1 MNEDGNMNTT
11 ADTANKASELRP
23 DIDLNDPKL
32 GLKIAAER
40 LSIVRYV
47 FLVQIEDGIAS
58 AAQRASLE
66 YADAVLIGWPET
78 DSPEVADLND
88 AQLKIVR
95 EHMELMEGYIGKYS
109 QMEHDGDL
117 DGMTDTLI
125 RITERVAEVRRLY
138 QPDFPLPTFAEIRR
152 VVQDE
157 WDEDMGKIDPKEDN
171 PTAGEIE
178 EETESADDVTDSHK
192 TAASVQSEKT
202 VESAEPAEI
211 IAVTQGETERRMSD
225 LSAPAGASSHGKG
238 RLSARGNWHTRLR
251 VGIMGGTFDPI
262 HNGHLVAASEVAWV
276 YDLDEVIFVP
286 TGRPVFKLDKHVT
299 NAEDRYLMTVIAT
312 ASNPKFTVSRVDI
325 DRPGVTYT
333 IDTLRDIRAQHPD
346 AELFFITGA
355 DAVAEIMQWKDAD
368 LMWDLAHFVAVTRPG
383 YSSPDGVTLP
393 EGKVDTLEIP
403 ALAISS
409 TDVRR
414 RAEHDEPVW
423 YLVPDGV
430 VQYIG
435 KHGLYSYED

>member
-11 ADTANKASELRP
+11 ADMANKASELRL

-78 DSPEVADLND
+78 DSPEVADLDD

-178 EETESADDVTDSHK
+178 EETESADD
-192 TAASVQSEKT
+192 AA
-202 VESAEPAEI
+202 
-211 IAVTQGETERRMSD
+211 GE
-225 LSAPAGASSHGKG
+225 
-238 RLSARGNWHTRLR
+238 
-251 VGIMGGTFDPI
+251 GGQ
-262 HNGHLVAASEVAWV
+262 A
-276 YDLDEVIFVP
+276 
-286 TGRPVFKLDKHVT
+286 
-299 NAEDRYLMTVIAT
+299 
-312 ASNPKFTVSRVDI
+312 
-325 DRPGVTYT
+325 
-333 IDTLRDIRAQHPD
+333 
-346 AELFFITGA
+346 
-355 DAVAEIMQWKDAD
+355 
-368 LMWDLAHFVAVTRPG
+368 
-383 YSSPDGVTLP
+383 
-393 EGKVDTLEIP
+393 
-403 ALAISS
+403 
-409 TDVRR
+409 
-414 RAEHDEPVW
+414 
-423 YLVPDGV
+423 
-430 VQYIG
+430 
-435 KHGLYSYED
+435 

>member
-1 MNEDGNMNTT
+1 MNEDGNMNIT

-66 YADAVLIGWPET
+66 YA
-78 DSPEVADLND
+78 D

-157 WDEDMGKIDPKEDN
+157 WDEDMGKIDPREDN

-178 EETESADDVTDSHK
+178 EETESADD
-192 TAASVQSEKT
+192 AA
-202 VESAEPAEI
+202 
-211 IAVTQGETERRMSD
+211 GEGD
-225 LSAPAGASSHGKG
+225 QA
-238 RLSARGNWHTRLR
+238 
-251 VGIMGGTFDPI
+251 
-262 HNGHLVAASEVAWV
+262 
-276 YDLDEVIFVP
+276 
-286 TGRPVFKLDKHVT
+286 
-299 NAEDRYLMTVIAT
+299 
-312 ASNPKFTVSRVDI
+312 
-325 DRPGVTYT
+325 
-333 IDTLRDIRAQHPD
+333 
-346 AELFFITGA
+346 
-355 DAVAEIMQWKDAD
+355 
-368 LMWDLAHFVAVTRPG
+368 
-383 YSSPDGVTLP
+383 
-393 EGKVDTLEIP
+393 
-403 ALAISS
+403 
-409 TDVRR
+409 
-414 RAEHDEPVW
+414 
-423 YLVPDGV
+423 
-430 VQYIG
+430 
-435 KHGLYSYED
+435 

>member
-1 MNEDGNMNTT
+1 MNEDGNMNIT

-78 DSPEVADLND
+78 DSPEVADLDD

-157 WDEDMGKIDPKEDN
+157 WDEDMGKIDPREDN

-178 EETESADDVTDSHK
+178 EETESADDAAGEGDHKMSGVTDSHK
-192 TAASVQSEKT
+192 TAASVQSENQWNPPSPPK
-202 VESAEPAEI
+202 SLPSPKAKPN
-211 IAVTQGETERRMSD
+211 
-225 LSAPAGASSHGKG
+225 GACLTCP
-238 RLSARGNWHTRLR
+238 R
-251 VGIMGGTFDPI
+251 
-262 HNGHLVAASEVAWV
+262 
-276 YDLDEVIFVP
+276 
-286 TGRPVFKLDKHVT
+286 
-299 NAEDRYLMTVIAT
+299 
-312 ASNPKFTVSRVDI
+312 
-325 DRPGVTYT
+325 RPGPAAMAKAGFPHAATG
-333 IDTLRDIRAQHPD
+333 IRAC
-346 AELFFITGA
+346 ASA
-355 DAVAEIMQWKDAD
+355 SWAARS
-368 LMWDLAHFVAVTRPG
+368 TRFTTATW
-383 YSSPDGVTLP
+383 SPP
-393 EGKVDTLEIP
+393 PK
-403 ALAISS
+403 
-409 TDVRR
+409 
-414 RAEHDEPVW
+414 
-423 YLVPDGV
+423 
-430 VQYIG
+430 
-435 KHGLYSYED
+435 

>member
-78 DSPEVADLND
+78 DSPEVVDLND

-117 DGMTDTLI
+117 D
-125 RITERVAEVRRLY
+125 ERVAEVRRLY

-171 PTAGEIE
+171 PSAGEIE
-178 EETESADDVTDSHK
+178 EETESADD
-192 TAASVQSEKT
+192 AA
-202 VESAEPAEI
+202 
-211 IAVTQGETERRMSD
+211 GE
-225 LSAPAGASSHGKG
+225 
-238 RLSARGNWHTRLR
+238 
-251 VGIMGGTFDPI
+251 GGQ
-262 HNGHLVAASEVAWV
+262 A
-276 YDLDEVIFVP
+276 
-286 TGRPVFKLDKHVT
+286 
-299 NAEDRYLMTVIAT
+299 
-312 ASNPKFTVSRVDI
+312 
-325 DRPGVTYT
+325 
-333 IDTLRDIRAQHPD
+333 
-346 AELFFITGA
+346 
-355 DAVAEIMQWKDAD
+355 
-368 LMWDLAHFVAVTRPG
+368 
-383 YSSPDGVTLP
+383 
-393 EGKVDTLEIP
+393 
-403 ALAISS
+403 
-409 TDVRR
+409 
-414 RAEHDEPVW
+414 
-423 YLVPDGV
+423 
-430 VQYIG
+430 
-435 KHGLYSYED
+435 

>member
-11 ADTANKASELRP
+11 ADMANKASELRP

-40 LSIVRYV
+40 LSIGPLRVPCADRGR
-47 FLVQIEDGIAS
+47 GIAS

-78 DSPEVADLND
+78 DSPEVADLDD

-157 WDEDMGKIDPKEDN
+157 WDEDMGKIDPREDN

-178 EETESADDVTDSHK
+178 EETESADD
-192 TAASVQSEKT
+192 AA
-202 VESAEPAEI
+202 
-211 IAVTQGETERRMSD
+211 GEGD
-225 LSAPAGASSHGKG
+225 QA
-238 RLSARGNWHTRLR
+238 
-251 VGIMGGTFDPI
+251 
-262 HNGHLVAASEVAWV
+262 
-276 YDLDEVIFVP
+276 
-286 TGRPVFKLDKHVT
+286 
-299 NAEDRYLMTVIAT
+299 
-312 ASNPKFTVSRVDI
+312 
-325 DRPGVTYT
+325 
-333 IDTLRDIRAQHPD
+333 
-346 AELFFITGA
+346 
-355 DAVAEIMQWKDAD
+355 
-368 LMWDLAHFVAVTRPG
+368 
-383 YSSPDGVTLP
+383 
-393 EGKVDTLEIP
+393 
-403 ALAISS
+403 
-409 TDVRR
+409 
-414 RAEHDEPVW
+414 
-423 YLVPDGV
+423 
-430 VQYIG
+430 
-435 KHGLYSYED
+435 